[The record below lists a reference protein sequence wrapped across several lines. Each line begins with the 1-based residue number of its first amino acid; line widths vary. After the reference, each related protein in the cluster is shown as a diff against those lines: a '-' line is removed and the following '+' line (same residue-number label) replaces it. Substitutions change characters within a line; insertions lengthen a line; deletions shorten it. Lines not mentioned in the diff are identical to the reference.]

1 MTRRTPFLESVL
13 QDLRYSFR
21 TLRRDVAFTTFA
33 VLIVGLGIGASATI
47 FSVVN
52 ALLLRPL
59 PFRDPERLV
68 WVANHD
74 TAGLSGQ
81 TTQVGALLDLR
92 ERNRSFSDVA
102 AYFAFY
108 GVGD

>member
-1 MTRRTPFLESVL
+1 MTGRPPFLESVL

-33 VLIVGLGIGASATI
+33 VLIVGLGIGASATV

-52 ALLLRPL
+52 VLLLRPL
-59 PFRDPERLV
+59 PFSDPERLV
-68 WVANHD
+68 WIANKD

-102 AYFAFY
+102 AY
-108 GVGD
+108 